1 MLTVARRHVFSLSAP
16 THPVNPIIN
25 VTVPV
30 NRKQKSIFKM
40 YILNCTLIFHHH
52 ES

>member
-30 NRKQKSIFKM
+30 NKKEKSILKCM
-40 YILNCTLIFHHH
+40 LIFHRILLLI
-52 ES
+52 